1 MEQMN
6 WTHYSRLLVSVLI
19 GILFI
24 GGIAG
29 AVSLTQEGFGGS
41 EIGSDV
47 IFEATIEE
55 LYVADSNPIEVWTLR
70 GESDLERVTWTIKE
84 INAANKEISA
94 SKKVYTGA
102 FFHHGVDLDS
112 SVVKL
117 SIEIAGTVPEVTEW
131 KYNPINEVK
140 VAEFHQVRLGGTS
153 ESIGIINTTQHTIQS
168 KTARDAIELA
178 ESSIVIVGGDKD
190 AEKTLENSISAYN
203 VGNFVNSNDLAV
215 QAGEK
220 AAITGEESKRN
231 KNLIS
236 IFGAIVI
243 LGIGIGILAWYR
255 STQNKSRL

>member
-1 MEQMN
+1 MVQMN
-6 WTHYSRLLVSVLI
+6 WNHYSRLLVSVLI

-29 AVSLTQEGFGGS
+29 AVSVTQSGVGES

-47 IFEATIEE
+47 IFEVTIEE
-55 LYVADSNPIEVWTLR
+55 LYVADSNPIEIWTLR
-70 GESDLERVTWTIKE
+70 GESDLENTTWTITE
-84 INAANKEISA
+84 INAADKEISDG
-94 SKKVYTGA
+94 KKVYTGG
-102 FFHHGVDLDS
+102 FFHHGVDLNS
-112 SVVKL
+112 SVVRL
-117 SIEIAGTVPEVTEW
+117 NIEIAGTVPEVTKWE
-131 KYNPINEVK
+131 YNPTNEVK

-153 ESIGIINTTQHTIQS
+153 ESIGIINIAAYTIQS

-178 ESSIVIVGGDKD
+178 ESSIAISGGDKD

-215 QAGEK
+215 QAGKK
-220 AAITGEESKRN
+220 AAITGEERKRN

-236 IFGAIVI
+236 IFGVI
-243 LGIGIGILAWYR
+243 LIIGIGIGGFAWYR